1 MRWIT
6 LICGMI
12 VTTGCAELKA
22 NCQERHER
30 VAHWFKDWW
39 KSGNSTQDSSQPSV
53 ADEKCTVDWLNSMV
67 GNDSESFT
75 TSKQ

>member
-1 MRWIT
+1 MRWIL
-6 LICGMI
+6 LICGML
-12 VTTGCAELKA
+12 VMTGCAELKA

-30 VAHWFKDWW
+30 VAHWFRDWC
-39 KSGNSTQDSSQPSV
+39 KSGDTIQDSDLRSV
-53 ADEKCTVDWLNSMV
+53 ADEKYTVDWLNSMV

>member
-1 MRWIT
+1 MRWI
-6 LICGMI
+6 LLACGMI
-12 VTTGCAELKA
+12 VMSGCAELKA

-39 KSGNSTQDSSQPSV
+39 KSGNSTQDSSQASV
-53 ADEKCTVDWLNSMV
+53 ADEKYTVDWLNSMV

-75 TSKQ
+75 TSKP